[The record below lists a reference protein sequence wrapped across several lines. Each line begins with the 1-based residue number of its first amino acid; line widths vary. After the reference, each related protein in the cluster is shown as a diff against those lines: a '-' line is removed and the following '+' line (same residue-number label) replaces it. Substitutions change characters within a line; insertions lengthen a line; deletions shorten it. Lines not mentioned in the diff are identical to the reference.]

1 MTTTAAAA
9 AADQPEPSGSA
20 RLLASNTAWRLIAF
34 GARTFSGVLAT
45 VLLAHIH
52 GPVGLGRFQFALTLT
67 LLLSFAVALGLP
79 KLLVRELARHPE
91 AIKLRIESA
100 LVVSLGAG
108 VVVTSLLLGV
118 GVLFHA
124 DTSVFVLA
132 GVALAADSAMRI
144 VMVPFWALE
153 RMRYEALCVGI
164 QEGAFV
170 VLAVVVLVAGFG
182 PGGVMLAYLVSRVIG
197 LITAWTVVA
206 VKLHIRLVPRWHAGE
221 MAPMMKRATPFALDD
236 ALSLAYI
243 RLDTVILGIII
254 GAHEVGL
261 YQSAVNL
268 VLYLNI
274 MPRMLNFSMYP
285 RMSRAWPDNVAELR
299 RLCDSSLMMLGA
311 LAMPI
316 AVGSFLLAPR
326 IFGVMYGSG
335 FDRGV
340 LAYLLVTPLT
350 PIRMLGNTLGT
361 ALTAADRQTP
371 RTVAVGVAAGVN
383 VVLNLILIPHL
394 GLFGAVASTIVTET
408 GLFTAYVLML
418 RRVIGPSCLVSAV
431 AIPGMACVPMALSIV
446 LLFAAPLAV
455 ILVVAGCVY
464 IASLYAIAALMTPG
478 STNHPRS
485 VVSAFVRWA
494 PMPTA

>member
-1 MTTTAAAA
+1 MTTTAA

-45 VLLAHIH
+45 VLLARIH
-52 GPVGLGRFQFALTLT
+52 GPAGLGKFQFALTLT

-79 KLLVRELARHPE
+79 KLLVRELARHPD

-108 VVVTSLLLGV
+108 AVVTALLLGV
-118 GVLFHA
+118 GVLFQHA
-124 DTSVFVLA
+124 DTSIFVVA

-170 VLAVVVLVAGFG
+170 VLTVAVLVAGLG
-182 PGGVMLAYLVSRVIG
+182 PGAVMLAYLVSRVIG

-206 VKLHIRLVPRWHAGE
+206 TKLHIRLMPRWHAGE

-243 RLDTVILGIII
+243 RLDTVILGILV
-254 GAHEVGL
+254 GVHEVGL

-383 VVLNLILIPHL
+383 VVLNLILIPHW

-446 LLFAAPLAV
+446 LLSGAPLAV
-455 ILVVAGCVY
+455 ILVAAGCVY
-464 IASLYAIAALMTPG
+464 TVSLYAIAALMAPG
-478 STNHPRS
+478 RTLHPRS
-485 VVSAFVRWA
+485 VVSTFVRWA
-494 PMPTA
+494 PMPTT

>member
-34 GARTFSGVLAT
+34 GARTFSAVLAT
-45 VLLAHIH
+45 VLLAHMH

-108 VVVTSLLLGV
+108 VVVTGLLLGV
-118 GVLFHA
+118 GVLFHG

-153 RMRYEALCVGI
+153 RMRYEALCVGV

-170 VLAVVVLVAGFG
+170 VLTVVVLVAGFG

-285 RMSRAWPDNVAELR
+285 RMSRAWPDNVPELR

-316 AVGSFLLAPR
+316 AVGSFLLAAR

-361 ALTAADRQTP
+361 ALTSADRQTP

-383 VVLNLILIPHL
+383 VVLNLILIPQW

-408 GLFTAYVLML
+408 GLFTAYVIML

-446 LLFAAPLAV
+446 LLADAPLAV
-455 ILVVAGCVY
+455 ILVAAGCVY
-464 IASLYAIAALMTPG
+464 TASLYAIAALMTPG
-478 STNHPRS
+478 RTIHPRS

-494 PMPTA
+494 PMPTT

>member
-1 MTTTAAAA
+1 MTSTITAA
-9 AADQPEPSGSA
+9 QPEPSGSSA

-79 KLLVRELARHPE
+79 KLLVRELARRPE
-91 AIKLRIESA
+91 EIKLRIESA

-108 VVVTSLLLGV
+108 AVVTLLLFGV
-118 GVLFHA
+118 GVLFHS

-132 GVALAADSAMRI
+132 GLALAADSAMRI

-153 RMRYEALCVGI
+153 RMQFEALSVGV

-170 VLAVVVLVAGFG
+170 ALAIVALSAGLG

-197 LITAWTVVA
+197 LITAWLVVA
-206 VKLHIRLVPRWHAGE
+206 VKLHIRVIPRWHAGE
-221 MAPMMKRATPFALDD
+221 LAPMMKKATPFALDD

-243 RLDTVILGIII
+243 RLDTIILGIIV

-274 MPRMLNFSMYP
+274 LPRMLNFSMYP
-285 RMSRAWPDNVAELR
+285 RMSRAWPEHVDELR
-299 RLCDSSLMMLGA
+299 RLRDSSLMMLGA
-311 LAMPI
+311 IAMPI

-326 IFGVMYGSG
+326 IFGVMYGPG

-383 VVLNLILIPHL
+383 VVLNLILIPRW

-431 AIPGMACVPMALSIV
+431 AVPGMACIPLALSVV
-446 LLFAAPLAV
+446 LLSNTPLAV
-455 ILVVAGCVY
+455 VLVVAGCVY
-464 IASLYAIAALMTPG
+464 TVSLYAIAALMAPG
-478 STNHPRS
+478 RTLHPRS

-494 PMPTA
+494 PVPTA

>member
-1 MTTTAAAA
+1 MTSSPATVQT
-9 AADQPEPSGSA
+9 ESSGSSA
-20 RLLASNTAWRLIAF
+20 RLLASNTAWRLLAF
-34 GARTFSGVLAT
+34 GARTVSGVLAT

-91 AIKLRIESA
+91 AIKVRIESA

-108 VVVTSLLLGV
+108 VVVTILLLGA

-132 GVALAADSAMRI
+132 GLALAADSAMRI
-144 VMVPFWALE
+144 AMVPFWALE

-170 VLAVVVLVAGFG
+170 VLAVVALWAGFG

-197 LITAWTVVA
+197 LVTVWTVVA
-206 VKLHIRLVPRWHAGE
+206 LKLHIRLVPRWHAGE

-261 YQSAVNL
+261 YQAAVNL

-274 MPRMLNFSMYP
+274 LPRMLNFSMYP
-285 RMSRAWPDNVAELR
+285 RMSRAWPDNVGELR

-326 IFGVMYGSG
+326 IFGVMYGAG

-361 ALTAADRQTP
+361 AITAADRQTK
-371 RTVAVGVAAGVN
+371 RTIAVGVAAGVN
-383 VVLNLILIPHL
+383 VVLNLILIPRW

-431 AIPGMACVPMALSIV
+431 TIPGMACIPLALSIV
-446 LLFAAPLAV
+446 SLADAPLAV
-455 ILVVAGCVY
+455 VLVAASCVY
-464 IASLYAIAALMTPG
+464 ALSLYAIAALMAPG
-478 STNHPRS
+478 RTLHPRS

-494 PMPTA
+494 PVPTT

>member
-1 MTTTAAAA
+1 MTTTAAA

-45 VLLAHIH
+45 VLLAHMH

-108 VVVTSLLLGV
+108 VVVTGLLLGV
-118 GVLFHA
+118 GVLFHG

-153 RMRYEALCVGI
+153 RMRYEALCVGV

-170 VLAVVVLVAGFG
+170 VLTVVVLVAGFG

-285 RMSRAWPDNVAELR
+285 RMSRAWPDNVARAPATLRLLADDAGRARDADRRRLLPPRPADLR
-299 RLCDSSLMMLGA
+299 RHVRVRVRPGRPGLPAGDAAHPDPHARQHAGHGPHGRRPPDAAHRRRWC
-311 LAMPI
+311 
-316 AVGSFLLAPR
+316 R
-326 IFGVMYGSG
+326 
-335 FDRGV
+335 RGRERR
-340 LAYLLVTPLT
+340 PQ
-350 PIRMLGNTLGT
+350 P
-361 ALTAADRQTP
+361 DP
-371 RTVAVGVAAGVN
+371 DPAAGGCSAPSPPRSSRRPASSRPTSSCSGGSSVPRASSRRSPSPGWH
-383 VVLNLILIPHL
+383 VSRWRSRSCCSSTHRSRSSWWRR
-394 GLFGAVASTIVTET
+394 VASTPHRCT
-408 GLFTAYVLML
+408 
-418 RRVIGPSCLVSAV
+418 RSPPS
-431 AIPGMACVPMALSIV
+431 
-446 LLFAAPLAV
+446 
-455 ILVVAGCVY
+455 
-464 IASLYAIAALMTPG
+464 
-478 STNHPRS
+478 
-485 VVSAFVRWA
+485 
-494 PMPTA
+494 